1 MALIET
7 VRVRGGTAPLW
18 RLHLHRLHASCRALA
33 IPYPSSLA
41 APNGG
46 EDRMVRFEVDAA
58 GVRVTE
64 RAVGPISP
72 IQVITSPV
80 GYRPYPHKTTDRAQF
95 DETLAA
101 AKAKG
106 ASDGVLLTPEGLVA
120 EAAIFALLWWEDD
133 HLCGPALDLG
143 ILPSVGRARL
153 RELAGGITERRLRPA
168 DLAGSPLFAVNAARG
183 VVPIAAWDGRAV
195 ASTPR
200 TQELAAAF
208 WP

>member
-1 MALIET
+1 MGLIET

-18 RLHLHRLHASCRALA
+18 RLHLSRLEASCLALG
-33 IPYPSSLA
+33 IPYPGSLA
-41 APNGG
+41 APTGG

-101 AKAKG
+101 AKAKD

-120 EAAIFALLWWEDD
+120 EAAIFALLWWEGG

-143 ILPSVGRARL
+143 ILPSVGRARS
-153 RELAGGITERRLRPA
+153 RELAGGITERRARPA
-168 DLAGSPLFAVNAARG
+168 DLAGLPLFAVNAARG

-200 TQELAAAF
+200 TQELATAF